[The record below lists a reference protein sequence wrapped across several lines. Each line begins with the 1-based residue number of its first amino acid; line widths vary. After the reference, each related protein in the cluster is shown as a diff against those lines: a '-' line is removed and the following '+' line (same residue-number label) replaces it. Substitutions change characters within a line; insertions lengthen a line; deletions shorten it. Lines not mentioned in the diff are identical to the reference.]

1 MKLSCVHC
9 GNEFTIT
16 ADQLGGRGR
25 CPHCR
30 AAITLPRADQF
41 ATPEVEALQVPSRLS
56 EHIICGLGSCI
67 VHLTILVLIGLIR
80 WGGDMGTDLGAAE
93 EVWIG
98 DLPFENLTDH
108 LTDSV
113 ELDASEVVSEADGDV
128 MLEEITPPTYSG
140 ADSSADVSELAVTS
154 GVAFGGGEEFQ
165 SSDLARASSGGG
177 SEDFTGLISR
187 LRRDGLEVVIVFDS
201 TGSMS
206 GEIDTVKNQ
215 IERIGRVL
223 FELVPKTRISL
234 CTYRD
239 QGDEYMVKGLPLSS
253 DLQTISSYLSECY
266 AGGGGD
272 TPEAVDAGLDWAI
285 HKNDFRPRARKI
297 VLVFGDAPPHGS
309 SLGRCLDLAG
319 EFQGQQGGI
328 VSTVTC
334 RATRRMDEF
343 IEIAQAGGGEAFL
356 TTNEREIMTQLII
369 LVFGSRHRDKVMEAF
384 EILERE

>member
-41 ATPEVEALQVPSRLS
+41 APAEDEPLQAPSRVT
-56 EHIICGLGSCI
+56 EHVICGLGSCM
-67 VHLTILVLIGLIR
+67 VHLIILVLIGLIR

-98 DLPFENLTDH
+98 DLPFQNLTDQ

-113 ELDASEVVSEADGDV
+113 ELDPSEAVAESSGEV
-128 MLEEITPPTYSG
+128 MLDEITPPTFTGS
-140 ADSSADVSELAVTS
+140 DSTSDVTDLAVTS

-165 SSDLARASSGGG
+165 NSDLARASAGGG
-177 SEDFTGLISR
+177 AEDFQGLINR

-206 GEIDTVKNQ
+206 GEIDTVKAQ

-239 QGDEYMVKGLPLSS
+239 QGDEYVVKGLPLSS
-253 DLQTISSYLSECY
+253 NLQSVSSYLSQCF

-272 TPEAVDAGLDWAI
+272 NPEAVDTGLDWAI

-297 VLVFGDAPPHGS
+297 ILIFGDAPPHRTD
-309 SLGRCLDLAG
+309 LGRCIDLAE
-319 EFQGQQGGI
+319 EFKGQQGGI

-334 RATRRMDEF
+334 RASRRMDEF
-343 IEIAQAGGGEAFL
+343 ISIAQAGGGEAFL
-356 TTNEREIMTQLII
+356 TTNEREIMTQLIV
-369 LVFGSRHRDKVMEAF
+369 LVFGSRHRDKTLEAF
-384 EILERE
+384 ELLGR

>member
-41 ATPEVEALQVPSRLS
+41 APASEEPLEAPSRLT
-56 EHIICGLGSCI
+56 EHVICGLGSCI

-80 WGGDMGTDLGAAE
+80 WGGDMGTDLGVAE

-128 MLEEITPPTYSG
+128 MLDEITPPTYSG
-140 ADSSADVSELAVTS
+140 ADSNADVSELAVTS
-154 GVAFGGGEEFQ
+154 GIAFGGGAEFQ

-177 SEDFTGLISR
+177 SEDFTGLINR

-206 GEIDTVKNQ
+206 GEIDTVKQQ

-239 QGDEYMVKGLPLSS
+239 QGDEYMVKGLPLSAN
-253 DLQTISSYLSECY
+253 LQSISTYLDGCY

-272 TPEAVDAGLDWAI
+272 NPEAVDAGLDWAI

-297 VLVFGDAPPHGS
+297 ILVFGDAPPHNS
-309 SLGRCLDLAG
+309 DLGRCIDLAT

-356 TTNEREIMTQLII
+356 TTNEREIMTQLIV
-369 LVFGSRHRDKVMEAF
+369 LVFGSRHRDKVLEAF
-384 EILERE
+384 EILER